1 MEDREILLSFCI
13 PTYKRKK
20 RVIECINEIQKIQDG
35 RIEIMICDNH
45 SEDGTREA
53 ILELQLKDKR
63 INYIEN
69 QENIGAV
76 ANISKVLSEGN
87 GKYLYLISDEDF
99 INIEFILKLLNEKIL
114 ENEKYNIIL
123 GSVYDIVKNKYYQKY
138 TTRYEKNISEVGIK
152 ILTEKNYMSGIIFKK
167 NKINFNILNKYEKEN
182 ANLYPNILALLTMII
197 EGELKVF
204 SENICFMR
212 NEEKTTATQ
221 KLGNNEIKY
230 WSPKGRIEQ
239 LKFMNM
245 FIQNEIQSSKVQKI
259 LYKIYAQKY
268 SVMHNGDLF
277 KGNFMGADYRN
288 QKKYFYNEV
297 IKIEKIKNY
306 FILYNYINSGK
317 NILKKILPNSV
328 INYLKK
334 IKRGY

>member
-20 RVIECINEIQKIQDG
+20 RVIECINEIQKIEDE

-53 ILELQLKDKR
+53 ILELRKRDQR
-63 INYIEN
+63 INYVEN
-69 QENIGAV
+69 KENIGAPR
-76 ANISKVLSEGN
+76 NQLKVLELAK
-87 GKYLYLISDEDF
+87 GKYLYFISDEDF
-99 INIEFILKLLNEKIL
+99 INVDFILKLLNEKIL

-123 GSVYDIVKNKYYQKY
+123 GSVYNIVTNEHYQ
-138 TTRYEKNISEVGIK
+138 RYFVRDEENISEVGIK
-152 ILTEKNYMSGIIFKK
+152 ILTEKNYISGIVFKK
-167 NKINFNILNKYEKEN
+167 DKINFNVLNKYINKG
-182 ANLYPNILALLTMII
+182 ANLYPYILALLII
-197 EGELKVF
+197 IPEGNLKIF

-212 NEEKTTATQ
+212 NEEKTTVTQ
-221 KLGNNEIKY
+221 KFGNNEIKY
-230 WSPKGRIEQ
+230 WSPKARVEQ

-245 FIQNEIQSSKVQKI
+245 FIENEIQSSKVQKV

-268 SVMHNGDLF
+268 SGMYNGDLF
-277 KGNFMGADYRN
+277 KGNFMGADYRD
-288 QKKYFYNEV
+288 QKKYFYDEM

-306 FILYNYINSGK
+306 FILYNYINFGK
-317 NILKKILPNSV
+317 NILKKILPNEV

-334 IKRGY
+334 

>member
-123 GSVYDIVKNKYYQKY
+123 GFCI
-138 TTRYEKNISEVGIK
+138 
-152 ILTEKNYMSGIIFKK
+152 
-167 NKINFNILNKYEKEN
+167 
-182 ANLYPNILALLTMII
+182 
-197 EGELKVF
+197 
-204 SENICFMR
+204 
-212 NEEKTTATQ
+212 
-221 KLGNNEIKY
+221 
-230 WSPKGRIEQ
+230 
-239 LKFMNM
+239 
-245 FIQNEIQSSKVQKI
+245 
-259 LYKIYAQKY
+259 
-268 SVMHNGDLF
+268 
-277 KGNFMGADYRN
+277 
-288 QKKYFYNEV
+288 
-297 IKIEKIKNY
+297 
-306 FILYNYINSGK
+306 
-317 NILKKILPNSV
+317 
-328 INYLKK
+328 
-334 IKRGY
+334 

>member
-1 MEDREILLSFCI
+1 MENKEILLSFCI

-20 RVIECINEIQKIQDG
+20 IVIECIKEIQKIEDE
-35 RIEIMICDNH
+35 RIEIVVCDNY

-53 ILELQLKDKR
+53 ILELKKRDQR
-63 INYIEN
+63 INYVEN
-69 QENIGAV
+69 KENIGAPR
-76 ANISKVLSEGN
+76 NQLKVLELAK

-99 INIEFILKLLNEKIL
+99 INIEFILKFLNEKIL

-123 GSVYDIVKNKYYQKY
+123 GSIYDIVKNKYYQKY
-138 TTRYEKNISEVGIK
+138 ITRYEENISEIGMK
-152 ILTEKNYMSGIIFKK
+152 ILSKKGYISGIIFKK
-167 NKINFNILNKYEKEN
+167 DKINFNVLNKYTNKG
-182 ANLYPNILALLTMII
+182 ANMYPYILALLII
-197 EGELKVF
+197 IPEGNLKIF

-212 NEEKTTATQ
+212 NEEKTVVTQ
-221 KLGNNEIKY
+221 KFENTEIKH

-245 FIQNEIQSSKVQKI
+245 FIENEIQSSKVQKI

-268 SVMHNGDLF
+268 SGIYNGDLF
-277 KGNFMGADYRN
+277 KGNFMGADYRD
-288 QKKYFYNEV
+288 QKKYFYDEV

-317 NILKKILPNSV
+317 NILKKVLPNEV
-328 INYLKK
+328 INCLKK
-334 IKRGY
+334 

>member
-1 MEDREILLSFCI
+1 MKDREILLSFCI

-20 RVIECINEIQKIQDG
+20 RVIECINEIQKIEDE

-53 ILELQLKDKR
+53 VLELQLKDKR

-76 ANISKVLSEGN
+76 ANISKVLSKGN

-123 GSVYDIVKNKYYQKY
+123 GSVYDIVKNEYSQRYIA
-138 TTRYEKNISEVGIK
+138 RYEENISEVGIK
-152 ILTEKNYMSGIIFKK
+152 ILTEKNYISGIIFKK
-167 NKINFNILNKYEKEN
+167 DKINFNILNKYEKES
-182 ANLYPNILALLTMII
+182 ANLYPHILALLTMII

-212 NEEKTTATQ
+212 DEEKTVITQ
-221 KLGNNEIKY
+221 KFENTEIKY

-268 SVMHNGDLF
+268 SVMYNGDLF
-277 KGNFMGADYRN
+277 KGNFMGVDYRN
-288 QKKYFYNEV
+288 QKKYFYNEL

-317 NILKKILPNSV
+317 NILKKILPNAV

-334 IKRGY
+334 IKRGN